1 MCKVKILYDD
11 LIEYCEIN
19 KCKIET
25 TRTDYENQT
34 GRKIISIISSCKHK
48 SGNVH

>member
-1 MCKVKILYDD
+1 MIYKKIMYKVKILFDN

-19 KCKIET
+19 KCKIKT

-34 GRKIISIISSCKHK
+34 KMK
-48 SGNVH
+48 